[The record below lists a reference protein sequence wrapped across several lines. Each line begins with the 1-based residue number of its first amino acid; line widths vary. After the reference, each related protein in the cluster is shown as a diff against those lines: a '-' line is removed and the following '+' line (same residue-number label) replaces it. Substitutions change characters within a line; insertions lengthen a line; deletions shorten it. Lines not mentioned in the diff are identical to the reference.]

1 MRPMRRS
8 RGQHWRAPTHSD
20 DPPHPAR
27 IDRAMS
33 EQRDG
38 LSEEE
43 RGELAAWWL
52 NHDHTLGDFRR
63 VLLPMIEGWLARREA
78 AAAAEAVEKALG
90 PVSELADAL
99 EAEDDYVRSWKL
111 GRQLRAATARGREE
125 AGR

>member
-1 MRPMRRS
+1 
-8 RGQHWRAPTHSD
+8 
-20 DPPHPAR
+20 
-27 IDRAMS
+27 MS

-90 PVSELADAL
+90 PVSELA
-99 EAEDDYVRSWKL
+99 AEWC
-111 GRQLRAATARGREE
+111 AAGIVSVYESAEELAEMVAAAVARGRGE

>member
-1 MRPMRRS
+1 
-8 RGQHWRAPTHSD
+8 
-20 DPPHPAR
+20 
-27 IDRAMS
+27 MS

-78 AAAAEAVEKALG
+78 AAAAVAVEKALG
-90 PVSELADAL
+90 PVEALLAER
-99 EAEDDYVRSWKL
+99 EATAVGPAPFLLTRD
-111 GRQLRAATARGREE
+111 LRAAVTRGREE